1 MSGWSIANNTKAD
14 SQGWAIFCTQ
24 GAHGHP
30 PYEIQRIDD
39 PEDGSPPI
47 FAGDQEA
54 HEFVRR
60 RAEEGDSLAL
70 AALEFLKRE
79 SPEEHATII
88 NSKHEGWG

>member
-1 MSGWSIANNTKAD
+1 MEWTREQNSAAD
-14 SQGWAIFCTQ
+14 RQGWAIFYTQ
-24 GAHGHP
+24 GAYGHP
-30 PYEIQRIDD
+30 PYEVQRIDD
-39 PEDGSPPI
+39 PEDGPPM
-47 FAGDQEA
+47 FASDREA

-79 SPEEHATII
+79 SPEEYDTVV